1 MEKKVEEQ
9 LLFDF
14 YGDLLTENQREIL
27 HSYYEDDLG
36 LAEIASVTGRSR
48 QSVYDTVKR
57 GRKIMNEYESRLGLL
72 RRFLENRKKVGE
84 VRTELTGLIRECD
97 RTEPEAMRAELT
109 RILEQLTEIE
119 ENS

>member
-1 MEKKVEEQ
+1 
-9 LLFDF
+9 
-14 YGDLLTENQREIL
+14 
-27 HSYYEDDLG
+27 
-36 LAEIASVTGRSR
+36 
-48 QSVYDTVKR
+48 
-57 GRKIMNEYESRLGLL
+57 MNEYESRLGLL

>member
-36 LAEIASVTGRSR
+36 LAEIASVLGYREQSSLNRSCSRWFGQSPKALRKGESR
-48 QSVYDTVKR
+48 QT
-57 GRKIMNEYESRLGLL
+57 
-72 RRFLENRKKVGE
+72 
-84 VRTELTGLIRECD
+84 
-97 RTEPEAMRAELT
+97 
-109 RILEQLTEIE
+109 
-119 ENS
+119 